1 MAKKQKNTICLKK
14 EKQYYYEK
22 KYRET
27 LSFIEVLELRVFL
40 QSEPHLKKHKDF
52 TKIEYVNNT
61 NIKFLP

>member
-1 MAKKQKNTICLKK
+1 MAKKQKVTII
-14 EKQYYYEK
+14 EKQYYFWQK

-27 LSFIEVLELRVFL
+27 LSFLEVLELRAFFL